1 MRNVWWEELKKLAE
15 GSGGKRGRHD
25 LSLEVLSRYEPQTT
39 PGIHLGIL
47 APTVPCNR
55 EAVRDSQRI
64 NVTYQALADRPWQ
77 SVLLLGPCEVCLAL
91 HEAHTWQSD
100 AQFQTGQ

>member
-64 NVTYQALADRPWQ
+64 NVP
-77 SVLLLGPCEVCLAL
+77 SVGRSSFAVCAP
-91 HEAHTWQSD
+91 TWPL
-100 AQFQTGQ
+100 